1 MKSTFLS
8 LTKMNSDLT
17 VKVAV
22 ENTTYVFD
30 RLFDYLVPK
39 AFADLVQVGKRVL
52 IPFGRGN
59 KKKQGIIFELSPV
72 SDNIPVEK
80 LKSVCSVLD
89 DEPVLSEEL
98 LKLAEFMKEHY
109 FCTYYDAVKTM
120 LPAGINYKITTLYGV
135 REGINEEE
143 LSEEQQRIFAYLHS
157 KRKAV
162 KSDKIL
168 DDFGLD
174 NTAILEDMVKSG
186 YLYKS
191 DEAFRKVSDAVMK
204 MAAPTELADSD
215 NIKLTEK
222 QKAVLDLIKMTGGTS
237 VKEVCY
243 FTGVTTGVTDALYKK
258 GLIYYYD
265 EEVFRIE
272 DRTKDESLAPVAL
285 SEQQQTACDNLYA
298 EYSDSKPHTSLL
310 FGVTGS
316 GKTSVF
322 MKLIERVIND
332 NKGIIVM
339 VPEISLTPQ
348 FVSTFSKRFGEQIA
362 VFHSALSLG
371 ERLDEYKRVKKGL
384 AKIADIMA
392 ALRVKDV
399 QEILPDIGEI
409 RDYAKGIDGLPAEN
423 VLKFILKDHSW
434 IAVRPSGTE
443 PKIKVYCSLK
453 GKDEE
458 ETSRRFLM
466 YKEIWEREF
475 DL

>member
-30 RLFDYLVPK
+30 KLFDYLVPS
-39 AFADLVQVGKRVL
+39 AFTDSVQVGKRVL
-52 IPFGRGN
+52 VPFGRGN

-72 SDNIPVEK
+72 SGDISVEK
-80 LKSVCSVLD
+80 LKSICSVLD
-89 DEPVLSEEL
+89 DEPVLSKEL

-135 REGINEEE
+135 REDVNEEE
-143 LSEEQQRIFAYLHS
+143 LSEEQQRIFAYLHA

-162 KSDKIL
+162 KSDKII

-174 NTAILEDMVKSG
+174 NTVILEDMVKSG

-285 SEQQQTACDNLYA
+285 SKQQQTACDNLYA
-298 EYSDSKPHTSLL
+298 EYADSKPHTSLL

-384 AKIADIMA
+384 AKIVIGTRSAVFAPFEKVGLIIMDEEQEYSYKSESSPRYHA
-392 ALRVKDV
+392 REIAKFRCSYDNALLVLSSATPSV
-399 QEILPDIGEI
+399 ESYY
-409 RDYAKGIDGLPAEN
+409 YAKNG
-423 VLKFILKDHSW
+423 
-434 IAVRPSGTE
+434 R
-443 PKIKVYCSLK
+443 
-453 GKDEE
+453 
-458 ETSRRFLM
+458 
-466 YKEIWEREF
+466 
-475 DL
+475 